1 MLKSY
6 HAKRDFSTTREPA
19 TGQPGEGNLRF
30 VVQKHRA
37 RRLHYD
43 VRLEIDG
50 VLKSWPVPKG
60 PSLDPDE
67 KRLAVMVEDHPLDYG
82 TYEGVIA
89 DGNYGAGEVIVWDAG
104 SYSPDEDGRLS
115 FGARQEANER
125 MRAGL
130 DAGKLS
136 FTLKGRKLRGSWTL
150 VKTSRGPNDWLLIKH
165 RDEYADAGRDVLEE
179 DRSVQSGLT
188 VEELKAGQLPDP
200 SLWSGR
206 TATLPSR
213 LRALGRE
220 APFPAK
226 IKPMLARLTEP
237 ALLQLRVALR
247 AEAGRP
253 PRSGLRPTGRRD
265 APVPVRYRCHGK
277 VLGRRR

>member
-115 FGARQEANER
+115 FGARQGGER
-125 MRAGL
+125 ADARRARRRQAVLHPEGTQAAGL
-130 DAGKLS
+130 VDAGQDLAEPQR
-136 FTLKGRKLRGSWTL
+136 LAADQAQGRVRRRRPRRARGGPLRPVRGSR
-150 VKTSRGPNDWLLIKH
+150 SRI
-165 RDEYADAGRDVLEE
+165 
-179 DRSVQSGLT
+179 
-188 VEELKAGQLPDP
+188 
-200 SLWSGR
+200 
-206 TATLPSR
+206 
-213 LRALGRE
+213 
-220 APFPAK
+220 
-226 IKPMLARLTEP
+226 
-237 ALLQLRVALR
+237 
-247 AEAGRP
+247 
-253 PRSGLRPTGRRD
+253 
-265 APVPVRYRCHGK
+265 
-277 VLGRRR
+277 